1 MMQVVIRGTALADMP
16 EPPGQVVRSGVPH
29 VRLYV
34 QG

>member
-1 MMQVVIRGTALADMP
+1 MKRVEIRENALADMP
-16 EPPGQVVRSGVPH
+16 ELPGQVVRSGFPH